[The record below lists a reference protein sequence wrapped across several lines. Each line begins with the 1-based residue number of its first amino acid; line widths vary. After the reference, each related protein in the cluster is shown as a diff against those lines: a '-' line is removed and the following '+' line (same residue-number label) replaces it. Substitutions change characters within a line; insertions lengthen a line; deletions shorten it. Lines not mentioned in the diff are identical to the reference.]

1 MDIYF
6 QLKLF
11 YLVLA
16 FLTIHLLAILHSMVG
31 INNYTNSQ
39 TRINVYF
46 PFHLEERTRNAHRIK
61 HLKY

>member
-16 FLTIHLLAILHSMVG
+16 FLAIHLLAILH
-31 INNYTNSQ
+31 NCTNSQ

-46 PFHLEERTRNAHRIK
+46 PFHLEERTRNAHRINY
-61 HLKY
+61 LKY